1 MLALTAIAASV
12 DSLQSLPLRAAAR
25 TTGAPALAFSVGS
38 LVLSLKR
45 VPVISMIEPLE
56 GNFIYGPPVPASKGL
71 RGFSNPTS
79 FTADVK
85 DEPATAAR
93 TNPLKRKSTLNDLDP
108 SLQKAGL
115 AAAPREATAYR
126 RNPKQ
131 TAVIRIALTGGP
143 CAGKSSCLAHI
154 TETATAAGFDVYR
167 SPETATVL
175 FNAGVQLPLGDVE
188 GMFIFQFSLMRLQLA
203 VERSLTRIAASTG
216 RPSIIIFDRGLLDP
230 KGYMDEA
237 TWARVLNELDS
248 TYTDTGFVK
257 KGVTE
262 SYLLN
267 RYDGVLH
274 MVTAADGATEY
285 YKYGTVKDDSGN
297 VVIRHETP
305 EKAVALDVKM
315 RECWKAHPN
324 QQVVGNGQG
333 GFGEKL
339 EAAAAVVLGLAKKT
353 HPVEFAM
360 AGSRTKQ
367 EELEA
372 RAMAAEERATAA
384 EERAMEAEVRA
395 KEAEKALDDV
405 RRARSA

>member
-25 TTGAPALAFSVGS
+25 TTGAPALAFSDGS

-248 TYTDTGFVK
+248 TYTDTGSVK

-297 VVIRHETP
+297 VVIRRETP
-305 EKAVALDVKM
+305 EQAVALDLKM
-315 RECWKAHPN
+315 RECWKAHP
-324 QQVVGNGQG
+324 QLHVVGNGPG

-339 EAAAAVVLGLAKKT
+339 ESAAAVVLQLAQET
-353 HPVEFAM
+353 HPVEFAR
-360 AGSRTKQ
+360 AGNR
-367 EELEA
+367 
-372 RAMAAEERATAA
+372 
-384 EERAMEAEVRA
+384 
-395 KEAEKALDDV
+395 KAQ
-405 RRARSA
+405 

>member
-1 MLALTAIAASV
+1 MFGTDIIYRQTWYFTRYSVETRTGTRGRGMPTGWPILALSAIAASV
-12 DSLQSLPLRAAAR
+12 GALQPPPAPRRAAAR
-25 TTGAPALAFSVGS
+25 TT
-38 LVLSLKR
+38 
-45 VPVISMIEPLE
+45 
-56 GNFIYGPPVPASKGL
+56 
-71 RGFSNPTS
+71 
-79 FTADVK
+79 
-85 DEPATAAR
+85 AAI
-93 TNPLKRKSTLNDLDP
+93 KRKSTLNDLDP

-115 AAAPREATAYR
+115 ATAPREATAYR
-126 RNPKQ
+126 LNPQQ

-154 TETATAAGFDVYR
+154 TETASAAGFDVYR

-188 GMFIFQFSLMRLQLA
+188 GMFQFQFSLMRLQLA

-230 KGYMDEA
+230 KGYMDQA

-248 TYTDTGFVK
+248 TYTDTASVK

-324 QQVVGNGQG
+324 QQVVGNGPG